1 MNLHSCACGYNLF
14 RPQNRANDT
23 PIGIKELR
31 MTGRTSTRIATVLIL
46 FSALTLAFTT
56 VLLAQAQNSAAI
68 NADKSPQLLPGLDK
82 DLIDTSADPC
92 ADFFQYAC
100 GNFNKL
106 YPIPNDRSGYG
117 TGAMVAD
124 YTETILHTMLDSAAA
139 AGAKRSPNEQKIGD
153 YYASCTASDVID
165 RDGLKPLQPE
175 LSRIAALASK
185 DELTELLAHYQ
196 LINVTAFFNF
206 GEQQDFKDSRK
217 QIAIVDQGGLGL
229 PERDFYFRT
238 GEVAEKTRAQYVQH
252 ITNML
257 KLMGEPE
264 AIAAADAKKIMALET
279 ALAKVSMDITSQRDP
294 KNIYHLMPVSQLAA
308 LAPAIAWDR
317 FLKATGI
324 PPVSELNVTNP
335 DFFKGMNALLVA
347 TDLDTIKT
355 YLRWQLIHSTDSLVL
370 PKPFADEAFDFY
382 RRKLGGQP
390 EERARWKRCVQATDG
405 ALGEALGEVY
415 VTQQFPPS
423 SKQATVQMV
432 HDIEAAMDQDL
443 DTLDWMSAATKVKA
457 KEKLHAIADKIGYPD
472 HWRDYSKLS
481 IVRGD
486 AFGNSQRAVEFE
498 NRRQL
503 AKIGQPVDRG
513 EWGISPATVDAYYNP
528 SMNDINFPAGIL
540 QSPFFDPKATDAE
553 NYGHVGGIVGHE
565 LTHGFDDEGRQFGAN
580 GNLSDWWTPED
591 AKKFEEKA
599 DCEVKEY
606 GSFVAVDDV
615 KVNGKLTL
623 GENTA
628 DNGGLRLAY
637 IAFLA
642 DAKRKSIDLT
652 AKQDGYTPLQ
662 QFFLGHGQTW
672 CGSTRPEQLRL
683 QVQTDPHSPRQFRV
697 NGVVQ
702 NITEFG
708 QAFGCKTGQPMMPA
722 NACRVW

>member
-1 MNLHSCACGYNLF
+1 MA
-14 RPQNRANDT
+14 
-23 PIGIKELR
+23 
-31 MTGRTSTRIATVLIL
+31 LIL
-46 FSALTLAFTT
+46 FSALDTA
-56 VLLAQAQNSAAI
+56 LLAQAQNSSPTGSA
-68 NADKSPQLLPGLDK
+68 KPPQLLPGLDK
-82 DLIDTSADPC
+82 SLLDTSADPC
-92 ADFFQYAC
+92 VDFFQYAC
-100 GNFNKL
+100 GNFSKL
-106 YPIPNDRSGYG
+106 YPIPNDRSSYG
-117 TGAMVAD
+117 TGSVIAD
-124 YTETILHTMLDSAAA
+124 YTETVLHAILEAAA
-139 AGAKRSPNEQKIGD
+139 TGANRSPNEQKIGD
-153 YYASCTASDVID
+153 YYATCTATDAID
-165 RDGLKPLQPE
+165 QVGLKPLQPE
-175 LSRIAALASK
+175 LSRIAALKSK
-185 DELTELLAHYQ
+185 DELSELLAHYQ
-196 LINVTAFFNF
+196 LINVGAFFNF
-206 GEQQDFKDSRK
+206 GEQQDFKDARK
-217 QIAIVDQGGLGL
+217 QIAVVDQGGLGL

-238 GEVAEKTRAQYVQH
+238 GDVAEKTRGQYVQH

-264 AIAAADAKKIMALET
+264 AAAAADARRIMQLET
-279 ALAKVSMDITSQRDP
+279 ALAKVSMDITSQRVP
-294 KNIYHLMPVSQLAA
+294 ANVYHLMPVSELAT
-308 LAPAIAWDR
+308 LAPRIAWDR

-335 DFFKGMNALLVA
+335 DFFKGMNTVLAA
-347 TDLDTIKT
+347 TDLDTVKT
-355 YLRWQLIHSTDSLVL
+355 YLRWQLVHSTDSLVL
-370 PKPFADEAFDFY
+370 PKPFADETFDFY
-382 RRKLGGQP
+382 SRKLAGQP
-390 EERARWKRCVQATDG
+390 EQRARWKRCVQSTDG
-405 ALGEALGEVY
+405 ALGEALGQVY
-415 VTQQFPPS
+415 VTRQFPPT

-443 DTLDWMSAATKVKA
+443 DTLDWMSAATKVRA

-472 HWRDYSKLS
+472 RWRDYSKLS

-513 EWGISPATVDAYYNP
+513 EWGISPATVDAYYSS

-540 QSPFFDPKATDAE
+540 QSPLYDPHASDAT
-553 NYGHVGGIVGHE
+553 NYGHVGGVVGHE
-565 LTHGFDDEGRQFGAN
+565 LTHGFDDEGRQFGST
-580 GNLSDWWTPED
+580 GNLADWWTPED
-591 AKKFEEKA
+591 AKKFEEKV

-606 GSFVAVDDV
+606 GNFVAVDDV

-637 IAFLA
+637 IAFLE

-652 AKQDGYTPLQ
+652 QKEDGYTPLQ
-662 QFFLGHGQTW
+662 QFFLGHGQSW

-702 NITEFG
+702 NMTEFG
-708 QAFGCKTGQPMMPA
+708 HAFGCKSGQPMMPV